1 MEIAIERFGSYH
13 HAVSGRLLIDGQ
25 HVCDTLEEDVHCLPE
40 GEYALQ
46 RNSKLAL
53 PYYIRLADADSGG
66 DTHVDSRA
74 ASHVDSCVSFSRG
87 NGIHGW
93 RNHCIIVGECLHLGF
108 LIHSE
113 ECYDLLIARIR
124 MQFVRHHAVVVKI
137 SRSPDFLEVA

>member
-25 HVCDTLEEDVHCLPE
+25 HVCD
-40 GEYALQ
+40 
-46 RNSKLAL
+46 
-53 PYYIRLADADSGG
+53 
-66 DTHVDSRA
+66 
-74 ASHVDSCVSFSRG
+74 
-87 NGIHGW
+87 
-93 RNHCIIVGECLHLGF
+93 CIIVGECLHLGF

-113 ECYDLLIARIR
+113 ERYDLLIARIR

>member
-53 PYYIRLADADSGG
+53 PYYIRLADADSGVTSG
-66 DTHVDSRA
+66 
-74 ASHVDSCVSFSRG
+74 
-87 NGIHGW
+87 
-93 RNHCIIVGECLHLGF
+93 
-108 LIHSE
+108 
-113 ECYDLLIARIR
+113 
-124 MQFVRHHAVVVKI
+124 
-137 SRSPDFLEVA
+137 